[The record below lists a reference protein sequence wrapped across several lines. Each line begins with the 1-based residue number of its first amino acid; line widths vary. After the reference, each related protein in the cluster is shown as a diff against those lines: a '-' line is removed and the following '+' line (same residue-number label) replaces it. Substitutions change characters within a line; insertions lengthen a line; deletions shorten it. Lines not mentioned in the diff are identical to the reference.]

1 MLLLVMI
8 RWLLVVLLLVA
19 QMIKMFQTVASS
31 AMRSFVFV
39 DFLTLVVLMMHIV

>member
-1 MLLLVMI
+1 MLV
-8 RWLLVVLLLVA
+8 LLVVMVRSLLVVLVA
-19 QMIKMFQTVASS
+19 QMIKWFQTVASS